1 MVNDSTRLVGGKH
14 VLRSVDHLTA
24 RTSTLLYADRG
35 RNCELYT
42 EAVRLSNGRAKFQ
55 RRDRFCAD
63 NHQNRLDGLYFAFYY
78 FSLFLTQGAFVMGIA
93 PSLSILVTF
102 PDEKPS

>member
-24 RTSTLLYADRG
+24 GTSTVLYADRG

-55 RRDRFCAD
+55 HRRTILTRTAAKP
-63 NHQNRLDGLYFAFYY
+63 GLTDF
-78 FSLFLTQGAFVMGIA
+78 IA
-93 PSLSILVTF
+93 LSIIPLSSGHGVL
-102 PDEKPS
+102 